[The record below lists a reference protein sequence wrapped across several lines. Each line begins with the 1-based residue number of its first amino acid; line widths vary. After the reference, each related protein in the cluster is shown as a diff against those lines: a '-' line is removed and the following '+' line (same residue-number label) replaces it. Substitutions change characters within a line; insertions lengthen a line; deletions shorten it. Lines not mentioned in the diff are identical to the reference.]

1 MAERRFGRGRPG
13 GQNPRREARA
23 RAAEQHT
30 DEVRTRLAKD
40 IERSLAG
47 VARYDGAPKPKKAP
61 VAEKVEP
68 AKADEAI
75 EPLEAD
81 EAAVPREVEEAPSPE
96 LPAVSVVDMDSVAA
110 VLENG
115 RGYAQFCDLA
125 LLDFASFT
133 NPGGG
138 YIRGAWAQEE
148 ALCAESYLFN
158 VLEQQRDW
166 YQENRRRNI
175 NCELYRDRALVVPAV
190 RFERGK
196 MHAYADV
203 IVVAAPNARRALE
216 EYRVTDEQ
224 LERAMRDRIRLV
236 LAIMDDLGREK
247 AVLGA
252 FGCGVFGW
260 DAERVAEMFRQELAS
275 GDWGVKQVIFAVP
288 QTRFDENLAK
298 FRHVLDN
305 FPEAPAMSFAEA
317 AAAAAK
323 VREAEEASA
332 ADDDE
337 DEDDWRK
344 YL

>member
-1 MAERRFGRGRPG
+1 MAERRFGRGRSG

-47 VARYDGAPKPKKAP
+47 VVRYDGAPKPKKAL
-61 VAEKVEP
+61 VVEKAEP
-68 AKADEAI
+68 AKVDEAI
-75 EPLEAD
+75 ELQGTEKTPA
-81 EAAVPREVEEAPSPE
+81 PE
-96 LPAVSVVDMDSVAA
+96 LPAVTVVDMDSVAA

-115 RGYAQFCDLA
+115 RGYAQFCDLV
-125 LLDFASFT
+125 LLDFASFV

-203 IVVAAPNARRALE
+203 IVAAAPNARRALA

-236 LAIMDDLGREK
+236 LAIVDDLGRK
-247 AVLGA
+247 KVVLGA
-252 FGCGVFGW
+252 YGCGVFGW
-260 DAERVAEMFRQELAS
+260 DAERVAELFREELSS
-275 GDWGVKQVIFAVP
+275 GAWGIKQVIFAVP

-298 FRHVLDN
+298 FHHVLGN
-305 FPEAPAMSFAEA
+305 FPEAPEMSFAEA